1 MHKKLIIFSLSFL
14 LAVPAAFSQEL
25 QARVTVLS
33 RGINSTVDKKIF
45 TTLQT
50 QLNNLMNSRRWT
62 NDQFQS
68 NEKIVCSFILSVE
81 SILETNNYKATLTVQ
96 TARPIFNT
104 SYQSALVNYLDA
116 DVAFKYV
123 EFQPVEFNENRV
135 QGTDASVANLPAIF
149 AYYAYMILGLDYD
162 SFSPKGGDEFYRKA
176 QNIINNSPEGKYI
189 SGWKVFD
196 GVRNRYWLNENL
208 INTRYNIVHDAMYKY
223 YRSGLDKLYENE
235 AEGRKNLLQ
244 SLAQLQAFNRE
255 NPNTMI
261 LQFFFQGRA
270 QELIGIFRKGSD
282 EEKTKLIELITEID
296 IVNEPLYKQELK

>member
-208 INTRYNIVHDAMYKY
+208 INTRYNIIHDAIYKY

-235 AEGRKNLLQ
+235 PEGRKNILQ
-244 SLAQLQAFNRE
+244 SLSQLQAFNRE

-282 EEKTKLIELITEID
+282 EEKTKLIEFITELD
-296 IVNEPLYKQELK
+296 IVNAPLYKQELK

>member
-25 QARVTVLS
+25 QVRVTVLS

-208 INTRYNIVHDAMYKY
+208 INTRYNIIHDAIYKY

-282 EEKTKLIELITEID
+282 EEKTKLIELITELD
-296 IVNEPLYKQELK
+296 IVNAPLYKQELK

>member
-208 INTRYNIVHDAMYKY
+208 INTRYNIIHDAIYKY

-282 EEKTKLIELITEID
+282 EEKTKLIELITELD
-296 IVNEPLYKQELK
+296 IVNAPLYKQELK

>member
-208 INTRYNIVHDAMYKY
+208 INTRYNIIHDAIYKY

-235 AEGRKNLLQ
+235 PEGRKNILQ

-282 EEKTKLIELITEID
+282 EEKTKLIELITELD
-296 IVNEPLYKQELK
+296 IVNAPLYKQELK

>member
-135 QGTDASVANLPAIF
+135 QGTDASVANLPAILP
-149 AYYAYMILGLDYD
+149 I
-162 SFSPKGGDEFYRKA
+162 
-176 QNIINNSPEGKYI
+176 
-189 SGWKVFD
+189 
-196 GVRNRYWLNENL
+196 
-208 INTRYNIVHDAMYKY
+208 TRI
-223 YRSGLDKLYENE
+223 
-235 AEGRKNLLQ
+235 
-244 SLAQLQAFNRE
+244 
-255 NPNTMI
+255 
-261 LQFFFQGRA
+261 
-270 QELIGIFRKGSD
+270 
-282 EEKTKLIELITEID
+282 
-296 IVNEPLYKQELK
+296 

>member
-235 AEGRKNLLQ
+235 PEGRKNILQ

-282 EEKTKLIELITEID
+282 EEKTKLIELITELD
-296 IVNEPLYKQELK
+296 IVNAPLYKQELK

>member
-81 SILETNNYKATLTVQ
+81 SIQETNNYKATLTVQ

-135 QGTDASVANLPAIF
+135 QGTDASAANLPAIF

-223 YRSGLDKLYENE
+223 YRSGMDKLYENE
-235 AEGRKNLLQ
+235 AEGRKNILQ

-282 EEKTKLIELITEID
+282 EEKTKLIELITELD
-296 IVNEPLYKQELK
+296 IVNAPLYKQELK

>member
-25 QARVTVLS
+25 QVRVTVLS

-208 INTRYNIVHDAMYKY
+208 INTRYNIIHDAIYKY

-235 AEGRKNLLQ
+235 PEGRKNILQ

-282 EEKTKLIELITEID
+282 EEKTKLIELITELD
-296 IVNEPLYKQELK
+296 IVNAPLYKQELK

>member
-208 INTRYNIVHDAMYKY
+208 INTRYNIVHDAIYKY

-235 AEGRKNLLQ
+235 AEGRKNILQ

-270 QELIGIFRKGSD
+270 QELIGIFRKGND
-282 EEKTKLIELITEID
+282 EEKTKLIEFITELD
-296 IVNEPLYKQELK
+296 IVNAPLYKQELK

>member
-104 SYQSALVNYLDA
+104 SYQSALVTYLDA

>member
-282 EEKTKLIELITEID
+282 EEKTKLIELITELD
-296 IVNEPLYKQELK
+296 IVNAPLYKQELK

>member
-223 YRSGLDKLYENE
+223 YRSGMDKLYENE
-235 AEGRKNLLQ
+235 AEGRKNILQ

-282 EEKTKLIELITEID
+282 EEKTKLIEFITELD
-296 IVNEPLYKQELK
+296 IVNAPLYKQELK

>member
-223 YRSGLDKLYENE
+223 YRSGMDKLYENE
-235 AEGRKNLLQ
+235 AEGRKNILQ

-282 EEKTKLIELITEID
+282 EEKTKLIELITELD
-296 IVNEPLYKQELK
+296 IVNAPLYKQELK

>member
-235 AEGRKNLLQ
+235 AEGRKNILQ

-282 EEKTKLIELITEID
+282 EEKTKLIEFITELD
-296 IVNEPLYKQELK
+296 IVNAPLYKQELK

>member
-62 NDQFQS
+62 NGQFQS

-208 INTRYNIVHDAMYKY
+208 INTRYNIIHDAIYKY

-235 AEGRKNLLQ
+235 PEGRKNILQ

-282 EEKTKLIELITEID
+282 EEKTKLIELITELD
-296 IVNEPLYKQELK
+296 IVNAPLYKQELK

>member
-208 INTRYNIVHDAMYKY
+208 INTRYNIIHDAIYKY

-235 AEGRKNLLQ
+235 PEGRKNILQ

-282 EEKTKLIELITEID
+282 EEKTKLIEFITELD
-296 IVNEPLYKQELK
+296 IVNAPLYKQELK